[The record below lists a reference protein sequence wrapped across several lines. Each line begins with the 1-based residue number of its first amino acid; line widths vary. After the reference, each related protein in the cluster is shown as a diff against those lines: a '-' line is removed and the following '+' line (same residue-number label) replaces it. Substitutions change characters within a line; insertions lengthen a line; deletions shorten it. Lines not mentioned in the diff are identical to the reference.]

1 MTIQNYGWTTNE
13 HNDVNN
19 DDDDDDDDDNIVMEV
34 SIGSSASVGSSLRFE
49 ES

>member
-1 MTIQNYGWTTNE
+1 MTIQNDGWTTNE
-13 HNDVNN
+13 HNDGNN
-19 DDDDDDDDDNIVMEV
+19 DDDDDDNIVMEV